1 MKIKHRLHNGGTRYI
16 VDGKINGKR
25 RREQFDTKKDAELFL
40 KHQVKEPAIA
50 AWWTSLT
57 LGERVDIHA
66 SHNRAKEDGFSLLS
80 AVETHSVHARG
91 KTHLKKMTLKE
102 AIGCAGKD
110 RRWKNDPNEQ
120 KAYGFLGDKVL
131 GNIGRG
137 SLNTLRCGLENF
149 MRFTGPTLQCSAVS
163 PELIKSWLLVGGDKE
178 QHWEPVTQKLY
189 RAHVRNLFNWCIRQD
204 VVKENPVEKLEKINL
219 DPFDPYVLTVD
230 ECTKIL
236 KLCREQH
243 PEVLPLLTLNLFCG
257 IRPSET
263 RRLKSGKGRDCNFDW
278 EDIDWEDNEVVFQ
291 AKKTKTKMR
300 RFVEMSENCLAW
312 LNLQELNLPIVNAN
326 HKWHGFLQDARVKLG
341 YEVWPH
347 DCLRHSFCS
356 YGLRHSENAAKVALQ
371 AGNTERVLFRHY
383 LKLVS
388 KANAEKFWNIFPEK
402 LAA

>member
-1 MKIKHRLHNGGTRYI
+1 MKVHRHIYNGEERWLVEGR
-16 VDGKINGKR
+16 INGKR
-25 RREQFDTKKDAELFL
+25 KRKFFDTKAQAEDWKRLQHKDTTSS
-40 KHQVKEPAIA
+40 V
-50 AWWTSLT
+50 WWLDLSN
-57 LGERVDIHA
+57 GDRVDMMNA
-66 SHNRAKEDGFSLLS
+66 YELSRKEGFSLID
-80 AVETHSVHARG
+80 AVHAHAVLGRG
-91 KTHLKKMTLKE
+91 KTHLRKMTLKE

-137 SLNTLRCGLENF
+137 SLNTLRCGVENF
-149 MRFTGPTLQCSAVS
+149 MRFAGPTLQCSAVS

-230 ECTKIL
+230 ECRKIL
-236 KLCREQH
+236 NLCLEQH

-263 RRLKSGKGRDCNFDW
+263 RRLKSGKGRDCNF
-278 EDIDWEDNEVVFQ
+278 DWEDNEVVFQ

-341 YEVWPH
+341 YEIWPH

-383 LKLVS
+383 LKLV
-388 KANAEKFWNIFPEK
+388 KKPEAAKFWNIFPEK
-402 LAA
+402 TEELAA